1 MKIKKKL
8 LLHSCC
14 APCSSGVLEQLLEEF
29 DVTVFFYNPNI
40 NTQEEYDKRA
50 RDQQKLCDIL
60 SVPCIITKY
69 SPQVF
74 STAVTGREKDKEGQL
89 RCNICFDIRLKET
102 AKYAK
107 ANGFDVFTTTLS
119 VSPYK
124 NAQLLNIIGENISD
138 KYNIE
143 YQHANFKKNN
153 GYLNSINNSKK
164 YKLYR
169 QKFCG
174 CTFSYNG

>member
-74 STAVTGREKDKEGQL
+74 LTAVTGREKDKEGQR